1 MPAAK
6 PSGVVLYAEASQPS
20 PRRATRRKPA
30 REPQLPI
37 HNGTP
42 RPCRGGGNSP
52 PASTPPSP
60 GVPGWSSALI
70 ARTASSKRCHRCSN
84 GTPTAA

>member
-37 HNGTP
+37 HNGIP
-42 RPCRGGGNSP
+42 PPCRGGGNSP
-52 PASTPPSP
+52 PAGTPASP
-60 GVPGWSSALI
+60 AIPGWSSALI